1 MIDELLMISGRM
13 SDSQQR
19 RIRWAWIAPLP
30 VLAFML
36 FAMYHSMT
44 APVRSGRDLGWPG
57 TLLIGWIPIGLIY
70 LSLRARRRVI
80 THFDYDGA
88 TLRYQTINCPGG
100 ASRAIAEIYKIDE
113 WRNRAGRIGYILVF
127 RDGAKLTLSLQI
139 DHAEELITKLQRD
152 RWPIPIALD
161 RPADL

>member
-1 MIDELLMISGRM
+1 MHMLSGTM
-13 SDSQQR
+13 SNSQQR

-36 FAMYHSMT
+36 FAMVHSMT

-57 TLLIGWIPIGLIY
+57 YLLLGWIPIGLIY
-70 LSLRARRRVI
+70 LALRARRRVI

-88 TLRYQTINCPGG
+88 TLRYQTVDHPGG
-100 ASRAIAEIYKIDE
+100 ASRAALELHKIDE

-127 RDGAKLTLSLQI
+127 RDGGKLTLSLQI
-139 DHAEELITKLQRD
+139 EHAQELITKLQQD
-152 RWPIPIALD
+152 RGQTL
-161 RPADL
+161 

>member
-1 MIDELLMISGRM
+1 MIDELLMLSGRM

-80 THFDYDGA
+80 TQFDYDGA
-88 TLRYQTINCPGG
+88 TLRYQTVDNPRG
-100 ASRAIAEIYKIDE
+100 ASRAMDQLHKLDE

-139 DHAEELITKLQRD
+139 DQAQELIAKLQQDGLARYSS
-152 RWPIPIALD
+152 
-161 RPADL
+161 

>member
-1 MIDELLMISGRM
+1 MMEGPLMISGTM

-19 RIRWAWIAPLP
+19 RIRYSWVAPLP

-70 LSLRARRRVI
+70 LALRARRRVI

-88 TLRYQTINCPGG
+88 ALRYQTVNYPGG
-100 ASRAIAEIYKIDE
+100 ASRATVDLHQIDE
-113 WRNRAGRIGYILVF
+113 WRNRAGKIGYILVF
-127 RDGAKLTLSLQI
+127 RDDARLTLSLQI
-139 DHAEELITKLQRD
+139 DHAQELIDRLRND
-152 RWPIPIALD
+152 RWPESPPTL
-161 RPADL
+161 